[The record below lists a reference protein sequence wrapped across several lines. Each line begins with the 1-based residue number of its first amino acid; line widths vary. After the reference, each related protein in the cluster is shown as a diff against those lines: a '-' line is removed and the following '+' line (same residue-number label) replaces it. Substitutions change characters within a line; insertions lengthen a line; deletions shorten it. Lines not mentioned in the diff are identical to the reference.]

1 MYCHKCGKQNNTGS
15 KFCKHCGVKFD
26 GFDEKKELENVEHS
40 TASPH
45 TEKKKSS
52 IWGKVITAVIILL
65 ILGGGIYGSVD
76 KEPIATNN
84 EALTNYDAGD
94 SRSAIEK
101 FRQAADEATTDE
113 IKAGALI
120 NLGYVYS
127 SEGEYAQALS
137 AFKEAIPYTTQDSFE
152 YYLATGE
159 IALLDGNAN
168 EALNNYNSAYRLN
181 PDDYQI
187 NNALALFHMDLE
199 ETAPR
204 YADYNKALLYA
215 KKAYEVNSGAEVAK
229 QNLAIANYFNENYSE
244 TISLLSSSNFNQHP
258 YAAYWLGLAY
268 LSIEDEMNARTYL
281 QMAIDNGAEVPQEIT
296 DYLNSN

>member
-15 KFCKHCGVKFD
+15 KFCKYCGVKFD
-26 GFDEKKELENVEHS
+26 GVDEKKELENVEHS
-40 TASPH
+40 TASHH

-52 IWGKVITAVIILL
+52 IWGKVITAVVILL

-84 EALTNYDAGD
+84 EALTNFDTGD
-94 SRSAIEK
+94 SESAIMK

-113 IKAGALI
+113 IKVAALK

-127 SEGEYAQALS
+127 TEGQTTQALS
-137 AFKEAIPYTTQDSFE
+137 AFNEALPLTTQDTFDF
-152 YYLATGE
+152 YLISGE
-159 IALLDGNAN
+159 VALLDGNVN
-168 EALNNYNSAYRLN
+168 DALTNYNSAYRLN
-181 PDDYQI
+181 PEDFQI

-199 ETAPR
+199 EVAPR
-204 YADYNKALLYA
+204 YVDYNKALLYA
-215 KKAYEVNSGAEVAK
+215 KKANELSPSEISK
-229 QNLAIANYFNENYSE
+229 QNLAIAHYFNDNYND
-244 TISLLSSSNFNQHP
+244 TISLLSTSNFSQHP

-268 LSIEDEMNARTYL
+268 LSIEDDANAKTYL
-281 QMAIDNGAEVPQEIT
+281 QMAIDNGAEVPQEII